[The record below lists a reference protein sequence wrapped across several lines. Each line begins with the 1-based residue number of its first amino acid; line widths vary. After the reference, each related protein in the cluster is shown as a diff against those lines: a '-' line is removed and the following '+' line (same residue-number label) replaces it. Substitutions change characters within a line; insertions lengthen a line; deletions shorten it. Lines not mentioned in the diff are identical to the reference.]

1 MSGTKVQL
9 DPHAV
14 KSLEKKAQNALAK
27 TAYVLQDEIR
37 QAQIIP
43 RDTGHLQ
50 NEGFIVDISQ
60 VDKGLVRLGHS
71 SDVPYAL
78 RLYLHPEYNFNRDK
92 NPNAQGM
99 WFRPWLKHG
108 EKSKRVREIYE
119 ELLKREI

>member
-1 MSGTKVQL
+1 MAGGCLATCAAADFGTL
-9 DPHAV
+9 SDGR
-14 KSLEKKAQNALAK
+14 K
-27 TAYVLQDEIR
+27 TKIWRLQS
-37 QAQIIP
+37 AS
-43 RDTGHLQ
+43 
-50 NEGFIVDISQ
+50 GFIVDISQ

-78 RLYLHPEYNFNRDK
+78 RLYLHPEYNFNKDK